1 MRHPNQRYYLL
12 GHRAARAEMLENCQD
27 GFAYVQQLQ
36 KHGKQLDGVE
46 FDVQMT
52 ADGKFVVV
60 HDETL
65 NRLAGQQ
72 SWITDKTWAE
82 LDAIVQSDYGRFS
95 QCFEAG
101 FLKHHVLLLNDLPPY
116 LQHFRHIELEIKTHA
131 KTQPAVL
138 VKNMLR
144 LLSQEIWQD
153 LPITLT
159 SFDTDILY
167 QIQSQQQFLTFHFPT
182 GLLLEPKTL
191 EPKTLEPKTLEPKTT
206 LASQIVFLPTPDAA
220 GKNLILQTFNRAC
233 ALGCSQVG
241 IYYALITPTLLEIAK
256 IYGLTVTAW
265 TVNEVEVAKR
275 LIEMG
280 VDCVIT
286 DYPTQFLTQLY
297 EFNV

>member
-1 MRHPNQRYYLL
+1 MRHPNQTYYLL
-12 GHRAARAEMLENCQD
+12 GHRAARAERLENCQD

-65 NRLAGQQ
+65 NRLARQQ
-72 SWITDKTWAE
+72 SWIADKTWAE

-95 QCFEAG
+95 QYFEPG
-101 FLKHHVLLLNDLPPY
+101 FLKHHVLLLDDLPPY

-131 KTQPAVL
+131 KTQPASL
-138 VKNMLR
+138 VKNLLR

-167 QIQSQQQFLTFHFPT
+167 QIHNQQQFLTFHFPT

-191 EPKTLEPKTLEPKTT
+191 EPKTT
-206 LASQIVFLPTPDAA
+206 LASQIAFLPTPDPA

-241 IYYALITPTLLEIAK
+241 IYYPLITPTLLEIAK

-265 TVNEVEVAKR
+265 TVNEVDVAKR

>member
-1 MRHPNQRYYLL
+1 MRHPNQTYYLL
-12 GHRAARAEMLENCQD
+12 GHRAARAERLENCQD

-65 NRLAGQQ
+65 NRLAKQQ
-72 SWITDKTWAE
+72 SWIADKTWAE

-95 QCFEAG
+95 QRFELG
-101 FLKHHVLLLNDLPPY
+101 FLKHRLLLLDDLPPY
-116 LQHFRHIELEIKTHA
+116 LQHFCHIELEIKTHA
-131 KTQPAVL
+131 KTQPALL
-138 VKNMLR
+138 VKNLLR

-167 QIQSQQQFLTFHFPT
+167 QIHNQQQFLTFHFPK
-182 GLLLEPKTL
+182 GLLL

-206 LASQIVFLPTPDAA
+206 LASQIAFLPTPDAS

-233 ALGCSQVG
+233 ALGCRQVG
-241 IYYALITPTLLEIAK
+241 IYYALITPALLEIAK

-265 TVNEVEVAKR
+265 TVNEVDVAKR

-286 DYPTQFLTQLY
+286 DYPTQFLTQLN
-297 EFNV
+297 ELNI

>member
-1 MRHPNQRYYLL
+1 MHHPNQTYYLL
-12 GHRAARAEMLENCQD
+12 GHRAARAERLENCQD

-36 KHGKQLDGVE
+36 KQGKQLDGVE

-52 ADGKFVVV
+52 ADDKFVVV

-65 NRLAGQQ
+65 NRLARQQ
-72 SWITDKTWAE
+72 SWIADKTWAE

-95 QCFEAG
+95 QRFELG
-101 FLKHHVLLLNDLPPY
+101 FLKHHVLLLDDLPPY
-116 LQHFRHIELEIKTHA
+116 LQHFCHIELEIKTHA
-131 KTQPAVL
+131 KTQPALL
-138 VKNMLR
+138 VKNLLR
-144 LLSQEIWQD
+144 LLSQEIWQA

-167 QIQSQQQFLTFHFPT
+167 QIQNQQQSLSLKLHT
-182 GLLLEPKTL
+182 GLLLEPKT
-191 EPKTLEPKTLEPKTT
+191 TM
-206 LASQIVFLPTPDAA
+206 ASQIAFLPTPDAA

-241 IYYALITPTLLEIAK
+241 VYYALITPALLEIAK

-265 TVNEVEVAKR
+265 TVNEVDVAKR

>member
-1 MRHPNQRYYLL
+1 MRHPNQTYYLL

-27 GFAYVQQLQ
+27 GFSYVQQLQ
-36 KHGKQLDGVE
+36 KQGKQLDGVE

-65 NRLAGQQ
+65 NRLARQQ
-72 SWITDKTWAE
+72 SWIADKTWAE
-82 LDAIVQSDYGRFS
+82 LESIVQSDYGRFS
-95 QCFEAG
+95 QRFELG
-101 FLKHHVLLLNDLPPY
+101 FLKHHVLLLDDLPPY

-131 KTQPAVL
+131 KTQPASL
-138 VKNMLR
+138 VKNLLR
-144 LLSQEIWQD
+144 LLSQEVWQA
-153 LPITLT
+153 LPVTLT

-191 EPKTLEPKTLEPKTT
+191 EPKTLEPNTM
-206 LASQIVFLPTPDAA
+206 LASKITFLPTPDTA

-241 IYYALITPTLLEIAK
+241 IYYPLITPALLEIAK
-256 IYGLTVTAW
+256 IYGLTVSAW

-286 DYPTQFLTQLY
+286 DYPTQFLTQLN
-297 EFNV
+297 ELNI

>member
-1 MRHPNQRYYLL
+1 MRHPNQTYYLL
-12 GHRAARAEMLENCQD
+12 GHRAARAERLENCQD

-46 FDVQMT
+46 FDIQMT
-52 ADGKFVVV
+52 ADCKFVVV

-65 NRLAGQQ
+65 NRLARQQ
-72 SWITDKTWAE
+72 SWIADKTWAE

-95 QCFEAG
+95 QRFELG
-101 FLKHHVLLLNDLPPY
+101 FLKHHILLLNYLPPY

-131 KTQPAVL
+131 KTQPALL
-138 VKNMLR
+138 VKNLLR

-159 SFDTDILY
+159 SFDADILY
-167 QIQSQQQFLTFHFPT
+167 QIQNQQQFLNFHFST
-182 GLLLEPKTL
+182 GLL
-191 EPKTLEPKTLEPKTT
+191 LEPKTT
-206 LASQIVFLPTPDAA
+206 LASQIGFLPTPDAV

-233 ALGCSQVG
+233 ALGCNQVG
-241 IYYALITPTLLEIAK
+241 IYYVLITPTLLEIAK

-297 EFNV
+297 DFNV